1 MKRYSL
7 PRVAHCNEGH
17 GKVPDM
23 TENCPQHFL
32 RIVRIPGLVPSI

>member
-23 TENCPQHFL
+23 TENFPQHFI
-32 RIVRIPGLVPSI
+32 RSPDLVTYI